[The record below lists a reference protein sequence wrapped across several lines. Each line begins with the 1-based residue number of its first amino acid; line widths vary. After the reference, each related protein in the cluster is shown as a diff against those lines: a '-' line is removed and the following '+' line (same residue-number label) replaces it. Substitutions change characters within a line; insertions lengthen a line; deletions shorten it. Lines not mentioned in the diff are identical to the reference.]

1 MLDQS
6 LEGLLGAGLD
16 DMRRI
21 VLKMQRTNGTAVLLP
36 FMPKGVPI
44 VIAALVAELGRLAE
58 SFPRERTPSLQ
69 PIRIAG
75 SQIGMRED
83 GSVALLL
90 TLETGAV
97 FPIQLG
103 QQDLAILGQQIE
115 VALRL
120 SDPSSRH

>member
-21 VLKMQRTNGTAVLLP
+21 VLKMQRTDGTAVLLP

-58 SFPRERTPSLQ
+58 NFPPDRTSTLQ
-69 PIRIAG
+69 PIRITG
-75 SQIGMRED
+75 SQIGMRAD
-83 GSVALLL
+83 GSLALLFIL
-90 TLETGAV
+90 QTGAV
-97 FPIQLG
+97 LPIQLG
-103 QQDLAILGQQIE
+103 REDLVTLGKQIE
-115 VALRL
+115 EAQRL
-120 SDPSSRH
+120 SDPALRH